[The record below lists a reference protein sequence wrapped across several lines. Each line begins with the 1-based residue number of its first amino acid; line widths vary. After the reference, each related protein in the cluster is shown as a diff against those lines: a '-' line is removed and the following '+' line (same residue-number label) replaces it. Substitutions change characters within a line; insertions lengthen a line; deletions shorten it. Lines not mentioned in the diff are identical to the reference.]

1 MARRRK
7 VLIVGIDGA
16 RADVMRHVAAR
27 PGSALGALAR
37 RGAWSF
43 DALTV
48 PITKSAP
55 AWATILT
62 GGGIERHGVRDNS
75 FHPNTLDACPHFAT
89 RLRRMSGSRKTA
101 SIVNW
106 APINE
111 HLVDPRDV
119 QVTEEH
125 RSDVRVSARA
135 VELLERDA
143 DVDALFV
150 HLDAVDAWGHRAC
163 YSSWSPFYRW
173 AAIRADRMLGAMTE
187 AVARRRTRHEEDWLI
202 ISVSDH
208 GGRWFG
214 HGADDDANRR
224 VHLVMAGDHVVP
236 RRLDPAPTVADVAV
250 SALAHLG
257 VLPDPAWGLEGVPR
271 GATPRAELRGT
282 GLSEDGGSP

>member
-1 MARRRK
+1 MRPVARRRK

-16 RADVMRHVAAR
+16 RADVMTRVAAH

-48 PITKSAP
+48 PVTQSAP

-62 GGGIERHGVRDNS
+62 GGSIERHGVRDNS
-75 FHPNTLDACPHFAT
+75 FRPNTLGACPHFAT
-89 RLRRMSGSRKTA
+89 RLRRTCVARKTA

-125 RSDVRVSARA
+125 PSDARVCVRAID
-135 VELLERDA
+135 LLEHDS
-143 DVDALFV
+143 DLDALFV
-150 HLDAVDAWGHRAC
+150 HLDAVDAWGHRAG
-163 YSSWSPFYRW
+163 YSRWSPFYRW
-173 AAIRADRMLGAMTE
+173 AAVRADRMLGAMMA
-187 AVARRRTRHEEDWLI
+187 AVARRRTRPEEDWLI

-224 VHLVMAGDHVVP
+224 VHLVMAGDHIAP
-236 RRLDPAPTVADVAV
+236 RHLDATPTVADVAV
-250 SALAHLG
+250 SALAYLG
-257 VLPDPAWGLEGVPR
+257 AFPDASWRLDGVAHGPA
-271 GATPRAELRGT
+271 
-282 GLSEDGGSP
+282 

>member
-1 MARRRK
+1 MNLGGRPK

-16 RADVMRHVAAR
+16 RADVMERVAAR

-37 RGAWSF
+37 RGAWTFRARTPAAQSG
-43 DALTV
+43 
-48 PITKSAP
+48 P

-62 GGGIERHGVRDNS
+62 GGGIERHGVRDND
-75 FHPNTLDACPHFAT
+75 FRPNTLASCPHFAT
-89 RLRRMSGSRKTA
+89 RLGGRRGEYKTA

-125 RSDVRVSARA
+125 RSDARVCTRA
-135 VELLERDA
+135 TQLLEHDG
-143 DVDALFV
+143 DLDALFV
-150 HLDAVDAWGHRAC
+150 HLDAVDAVGHRAC
-163 YSSWSPFYRW
+163 YSRWSPLYRW
-173 AAIRADRMLGAMTE
+173 AARRADRMLGAMMD
-187 AVARRRTRHEEDWLI
+187 AVARRRTRREERWLV

-224 VHLVMAGDHVVP
+224 VHLVLGGDGVAP
-236 RRLDPAPTVADVAV
+236 RRLDDGRTVADVAV

-257 VLPDPAWGLEGVPR
+257 AALDASWALDGVAHSAQDR
-271 GATPRAELRGT
+271 TCDRSSRSTTE
-282 GLSEDGGSP
+282 